1 MANVNIYL
9 SGKDEIE
16 LKKAANAESKSLS
29 QFCREKILSDSAEP
43 DTLDRVTVEAQI
55 DELKAQ
61 IRQSISAVQNLQR
74 FVYEIEKESCMQMRF
89 STEMMDKIIYQM
101 FVLGARDEE
110 AAKRQAAKLRLDAES
125 AAEQYVKENFP
136 D

>member
-1 MANVNIYL
+1 MSQISIRIPDNQ
-9 SGKDEIE
+9 EIE
-16 LKKAANAESKSLS
+16 LKRAARESKQTLA
-29 QFCREKILSDSAEP
+29 QFCREKILSDTEP

-74 FVYEIEKESCMQMRF
+74 FVYEMEKESCVQMRF
-89 STEMMDKIIYQM
+89 NAEMSDKIIYQM
-101 FVLGARDEE
+101 FVMGARDKE

-125 AAEQYVKENFP
+125 AAEQYVKENFS